1 VDTNIFLEVELN
13 RARSEECREFL
24 KKILKGEIKAFT
36 TDFALDS
43 IIVLMEKEGAKPSE
57 LRKFLENV
65 MFFEGLTIYS
75 LNFVDRIIA
84 AALMEKVKLDFDDAI
99 AYFVMKS
106 LDLKEIVSFDKHF
119 DKISGIK
126 RLDPKDVLE
135 R

>member
-1 VDTNIFLEVELN
+1 
-13 RARSEECREFL
+13 
-24 KKILKGEIKAFT
+24 
-36 TDFALDS
+36 
-43 IIVLMEKEGAKPSE
+43 
-57 LRKFLENV
+57 
-65 MFFEGLTIYS
+65 
-75 LNFVDRIIA
+75 
-84 AALMEKVKLDFDDAI
+84 MEKVKLDFDDAI